1 MTQDIDLDLVM
12 MKALDGEALA
22 ADERAALEAHFRAHP
37 DEGAVFERMAVVDR
51 ALAGMPPVSA
61 PAGFSAGVMAAV
73 RMAPAHGAAHGAA
86 HRAAPARETGAARF
100 MVAAGLSVFGAL
112 SMIIFATVLAILI
125 PPQAWL
131 TWLSAASAIADSF
144 LDFPRAIVALAL
156 AFAQGVIDAPA
167 GVAALGALAALVGG
181 WMFAMLRLF
190 APRAKFARR

>member
-1 MTQDIDLDLVM
+1 MTQEIDLDLVM

-22 ADERAALEAHFRAHP
+22 ADERAALEAHFGAHP
-37 DEGAVFERMAVVDR
+37 DERAVFERMAVVDR
-51 ALAGMPPVSA
+51 ALAGMPPVGA

-73 RMAPAHGAAHGAA
+73 RMAPAHGATQ
-86 HRAAPARETGAARF
+86 RAAPVRETGAARF
-100 MVAAGLSVFGAL
+100 MVAAGLAVFGAL

-131 TWLSAASAIADSF
+131 TWLSAASAIVDSF
-144 LDFPRAIVALAL
+144 LDLPRAIVALAL

-190 APRAKFARR
+190 APRRALARR